1 MGRIIFS
8 ILSLIALA
16 VIIVM
21 NVGAQSDFNLLGWQ
35 LEAVPVTAIAIAS
48 FVLGVL
54 YSFIFYLASY
64 LAKGRRERLA
74 AKRQKLKTQEQQ
86 IKTRDA
92 DFKQREKQVTALVE
106 QESPTPARHA
116 PRRGLAGLFGLR
128 RAPEEGTASQAPPDG
143 AG

>member
-21 NVGAQSDFNLLGWQ
+21 NAGLQTDFNLLGWQ
-35 LEAVPVTAIAIAS
+35 LESLPVTAIAIAC

-54 YSFIFYLASY
+54 YSFIFYFASY

-74 AKRQKLKTQEQQ
+74 AKRQRLKTQEQQ
-86 IKTRDA
+86 IKSRDA
-92 DFKQREKQVTALVE
+92 DLKQREKQVTALVDQDSSASGE
-106 QESPTPARHA
+106 KTPK
-116 PRRGLAGLFGLR
+116 RGLAGLFGQWR
-128 RAPEEGTASQAPPDG
+128 SRGADSGSETSSGTS
-143 AG
+143 